1 MTDIKKIIKLDII
14 TVSEYLTLK
23 NFIIITGLGVFYSY
37 LNGNI
42 MPIFGVSQVFA
53 VIFSTYPF
61 LVGDESGIDSLY
73 GIFGIKRE
81 SVVYGRYLWS
91 NLTGIFYLIF
101 GTALSLILS
110 LIIPKIE
117 FGREGLMVIPVWYIL
132 TNFIIA
138 AQYPFY
144 FRYGYAKAK
153 LIYTTVI
160 LVLVVAGFIIGY
172 FAETFINIFAGI
184 NSYIIIALALVL
196 CVAFYLASIKLSAK
210 WYREREFS

>member
-61 LVGDESGIDSLY
+61 LVGDEAGIDSLY
-73 GIFGIKRE
+73 GIFGIKRA
-81 SVVYGRYLWS
+81 SVVCGRYLWS

-110 LIIPKIE
+110 LTIGKIE
-117 FGREGLMVIPVWYIL
+117 FGKEELMVIPVWYLL
-132 TNFIIA
+132 TNLIIA

-160 LVLVVAGFIIGY
+160 FALVVAGFIIGY
-172 FAETFINIFAGI
+172 FADKVISVFAGV
-184 NSYIIIALALVL
+184 NPYIIIGLALVL
-196 CVAFYLASIKLSAK
+196 CLAFYLASIKLSKK
-210 WYREREFS
+210 WYGEREFS